1 MCGKVVT
8 FYFSPQLMGVEDA
21 WYVREGTPKRA
32 AIGMALM
39 RGFVSWC
46 LDTKG
51 AVLVQSGDVA
61 GIRTVAVDALYR
73 HMGFTRFGTIYKY
86 ARAVMFSEGGQ
97 PQFVRVARG
106 GGKGGGGG
114 GAAPVAPPLPRVYT
128 DPVNGMTFT
137 DDPAY
142 WCWWYAE
149 LRWWLLRYDT

>member
-1 MCGKVVT
+1 MVGIMDDPNYYFRLAREGSEFVGAVCGKVVT

-32 AIGMALM
+32 AVGMALM

-51 AVLVQSGDVA
+51 AVIVQSGDVA

-86 ARAVMFSEGGQ
+86 ARV
-97 PQFVRVARG
+97 
-106 GGKGGGGG
+106 
-114 GAAPVAPPLPRVYT
+114 
-128 DPVNGMTFT
+128 
-137 DDPAY
+137 
-142 WCWWYAE
+142 
-149 LRWWLLRYDT
+149 